1 MGRWTVSVGVLAT
14 LSGVVTIANAL
25 VVTNRY
31 FVCDLGSTLTL
42 VLCYV
47 ANRYEDT
54 KTVYVR
60 VVGNIDT
67 SSSTRFA
74 RRALSS

>member
-14 LSGVVTIANAL
+14 LSGVVTIVNAL
-25 VVTNRY
+25 VVIDRY

-54 KTVYVR
+54 KTVYMR
-60 VVGNIDT
+60 VGNIDT